1 MILSSL
7 ESSASLRTLFLRHL
21 AQTSPAPPML
31 EIASAEGVYIYTRD
45 GKRYTDLISGI
56 SVSATGHRH
65 PDVLRAIHE
74 QLDHYLHVMVYG
86 EFVQGPQVELARKL
100 CSLLPPSLDSV
111 YFVSTGAEAT
121 EGALKLAKRATGRTQ
136 IVGFENAYH
145 GSTHGALS
153 VIGDEYFRRN
163 YRPLLPGVSHLRF
176 NEPEDLQYITTETAC
191 VIAET
196 IQGEAGIVVPDPNWL
211 KLLRRRCDET
221 GALLILDEIQTGMG
235 RCGSFMAFEQFGV
248 LPDIL
253 LLAKGLGGGLPL
265 GAFISSNQLMK
276 NLSHDPV
283 LGHITTYGGNAL
295 CCAAGLA
302 VTHLIA
308 SEQLDKRALVLE
320 QIIRTKLK
328 HPAILEIR
336 GRGLLLAAVFEN
348 QQIAAA
354 VMEKCMQNGLITDWF
369 LFAPHCL
376 RIAPPLTITDR
387 ELTEALEIFLSACQH

>member
-1 MILSSL
+1 
-7 ESSASLRTLFLRHL
+7 
-21 AQTSPAPPML
+21 ML

-320 QIIRTKLK
+320 QFIRTKLK